1 MVDAIALVGFGPAG
15 WGKTLLEA
23 AAMTVLVSVASMLIG
38 AVVGA
43 WLAFLKLRRHTL
55 PRLLA
60 DVYIT
65 VFRGVPDLL
74 VIYLLYFGG
83 STALTEVGRWLGYRG
98 FIGVPAFT
106 AGAVAVGVVSAAYQA
121 EVFRGAVLVL
131 PKGEIEAA
139 LAVGMNAW
147 LVLRRVAGPH
157 VLRLALPGLGNV
169 WQLALKDSALISVV
183 GLVELL
189 RASQIGAGSTSQ
201 PFTFYFAAIVLYL
214 AITTVSASLFR
225 WFERVP
231 HARKATG

>member
-1 MVDAIALVGFGPAG
+1 MPDGIVLVGFGPTG

-38 AVVGA
+38 ALLGA
-43 WLAFLKLRRHTL
+43 WLAFLKLRRHAL
-55 PRLLA
+55 PRTLA
-60 DVYIT
+60 DAYIT
-65 VFRGVPDLL
+65 VFRGVPELL

-83 STALTEVGRWLGYRG
+83 STALSEIGRWLGHSG

-131 PKGEIEAA
+131 PKGEVEAA
-139 LAVGMNAW
+139 RAVGMNAW
-147 LVLRRVAGPH
+147 LVLRRVTGPH

-189 RASQIGAGSTSQ
+189 RASQVGAGSTSQ
-201 PFTFYFAAIVLYL
+201 PFTFYFAAILLYL
-214 AITTVSASLFR
+214 AITTVSGSLFR
-225 WFERVP
+225 WLEREP
-231 HARKATG
+231 HARNSG

>member
-1 MVDAIALVGFGPAG
+1 MPDGIVLVGFGPTG

-38 AVVGA
+38 ALLGA
-43 WLAFLKLRRHTL
+43 WLAFLKLRLHAL
-55 PRLLA
+55 PRTLA
-60 DVYIT
+60 DAYIT
-65 VFRGVPDLL
+65 VFRGVPELL

-83 STALTEVGRWLGYRG
+83 STALTEIGRWLGHRD

-131 PKGEIEAA
+131 PKGEVEAA
-139 LAVGMNAW
+139 RAVGMNAW
-147 LVLRRVAGPH
+147 LVLRRVTGPH

-189 RASQIGAGSTSQ
+189 RASQVGAGSTSQ
-201 PFTFYFAAIVLYL
+201 PFTFYFAAILLYL
-214 AITTVSASLFR
+214 AITTVSGSLFR
-225 WFERVP
+225 WLERVP
-231 HARKATG
+231 HARKSG